1 MKSIK
6 FSQAREMYKTMPPK
20 KMLWSGVVEN
30 SFGLI
35 FGPSKS
41 GKTIF
46 CENLAISL
54 AIGRKN
60 YLDYPLEGVPKK
72 VLFISLEES
81 FGNRLGRNIKQFE
94 ALNQEEQ
101 TLMDENYDIEELEF
115 PQFIVTKEN
124 WLSLHEI
131 IRNSGAEV
139 VFIDSITRM
148 NHGKL
153 EDGKTAEEIMSRL
166 RSISQ
171 ELNITLFAIHHTPK
185 LYGSPITMDSIK
197 GSAVFAQ
204 ESDFAIGVN
213 RTDTKHRY
221 IKNVFFRYENDDDE
235 FVKEFAINQ
244 DAWLEQSD
252 DVEEVEILRRTD
264 RRRAEDKR
272 DVVKSFFDS
281 NPNVNYSIKEVV
293 EILKPEVGLQD
304 RQLKTYLSE
313 LSKANK
319 INGSE
324 RGYYRSVNYKSIS
337 EGGNVE

>member
-1 MKSIK
+1 MKTIN

-30 SFGLI
+30 SFGLV

-46 CENLAISL
+46 CENLAMSI
-54 AIGRKN
+54 AIGRKS
-60 YLDYPLEGVPKK
+60 YFDYPLEGVPKK

-81 FGNRLGRNIKQFE
+81 FGNRLGRNILQFE
-94 ALNQEEQ
+94 ALNSEEQ
-101 TLMDENYDIEELEF
+101 TLMDENYDIQELDF

-124 WLSLHEI
+124 WDNLYELI
-131 IRNSGAEV
+131 GVSGAEV

-153 EDGKTAEEIMSRL
+153 EDGKIAQEIMSRL
-166 RSISQ
+166 RIISQ
-171 ELNITLFAIHHTPK
+171 ELKVTLFAIHHTPK
-185 LYGSPITMDSIK
+185 LYGNPITMDSIK

-213 RTDTKHRY
+213 RTDAKHRY

-264 RRRAEDKR
+264 RRRAVDKR
-272 DVVKSFFDS
+272 DVVKDYFNS
-281 NPNVNYSIKEVV
+281 NPEVCYSLNEAVEV
-293 EILKPEVGLQD
+293 LKPIVGLKE
-304 RQLKTYLSE
+304 RQIKTYLSD

-319 INGSE
+319 IDGSD
-324 RGYYRSVNYKSIS
+324 RGYYRSINYKLIS
-337 EGGNVE
+337 EGGSVE